1 MFVYPFAFESLL
13 DDEPLELFPRT
24 LFDKPSK
31 TATSRNAPRDSAQTT
46 FKAAAFGNFL
56 KPECVSRGMESNNNH
71 ENNPTPPDTTP
82 TDQSGKFRPGNGEN
96 VSDTNGKTPLRKSA
110 YGTPKTTNALQNA

>member
-13 DDEPLELFPRT
+13 DDEPLKLFPRT

-56 KPECVSRGMESNNNH
+56 KPECVGRGMESNNNH
-71 ENNPTPPDTTP
+71 ENNPTPPDITP

-96 VSDTNGKTPLRKSA
+96 VSDTNGKNPLRKSA
-110 YGTPKTTNALQNA
+110 YGTPRTTNALQNA